1 MSPIFLIGYMCSG
14 KSTLGRKIAEIIG
27 MEFIDLDH
35 FIENRYRK
43 SISEIFKNNGEEY
56 FREIERKTL
65 HEIGE
70 FQNTIIA
77 CGGGTPCHF
86 DNMEYMNSMGKTIYL
101 NSSIDSLSKRLCVPS
116 SKNKRPLIAKMTD
129 TEITE
134 FLATT
139 IQNRSQ
145 YYELSQL
152 TFDTSHI
159 DNITEIENSTTQ
171 LVNLIKST
179 IK

>member
-14 KSTLGRKIAEIIG
+14 KSTLGRVVAEAMG
-27 MEFIDLDH
+27 MEFIDLDY

-43 SISEIFKNNGEEY
+43 TISEIFAENGEEY
-56 FREIERKTL
+56 FRELERKTL
-65 HEIGE
+65 HEVAE
-70 FQNTIIA
+70 FEDTIIA

-86 DNMEYMNSMGKTIYL
+86 DNMEFMNNAGITIYL
-101 NSSIDSLSKRLCVPS
+101 NSSVDSLSKRLCVPI
-116 SKNKRPLIAKMTD
+116 SKRKRPLIAKMTD
-129 TEITE
+129 SEVTL
-134 FLATT
+134 FLAKT
-139 IQNRSQ
+139 IATRSL

-159 DNITEIENSTTQ
+159 DNSAEVGNSTTE
-171 LVNLIKST
+171 LTKLINSK